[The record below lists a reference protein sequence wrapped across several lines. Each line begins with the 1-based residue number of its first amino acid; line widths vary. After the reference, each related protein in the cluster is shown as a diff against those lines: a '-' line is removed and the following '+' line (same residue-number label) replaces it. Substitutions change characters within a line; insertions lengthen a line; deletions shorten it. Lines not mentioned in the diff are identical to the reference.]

1 LRPAALDDLG
11 LAPALESLVERV
23 RAVHGLTVTAAI
35 DLDDEAGGQ
44 PTRRLMPEIESTA
57 YRLVQEALTNV
68 AKHARAENVEVLV
81 KESGDELS
89 IEVRDDG
96 RGFEL
101 GTRSDGFGLVGMR
114 ERVDLVGGEISIESK
129 SGAGTLVSAK
139 VPARH
144 RQPEAPTGRPAEAGA
159 A

>member
-1 LRPAALDDLG
+1 
-11 LAPALESLVERV
+11 V
-23 RAVHGLTVTAAI
+23 RAVHGLTVNAAI

-44 PTRRLMPEIESTA
+44 PTTRLMPEIESTA

-68 AKHARAENVEVLV
+68 AKHAQAETAEVLV
-81 KESGDELS
+81 KESGEELS

-96 RGFEL
+96 RGFDPRA
-101 GTRSDGFGLVGMR
+101 RSDGFGLVGMR

-144 RQPEAPTGRPAEAGA
+144 RQPEASTGRPAEAGA